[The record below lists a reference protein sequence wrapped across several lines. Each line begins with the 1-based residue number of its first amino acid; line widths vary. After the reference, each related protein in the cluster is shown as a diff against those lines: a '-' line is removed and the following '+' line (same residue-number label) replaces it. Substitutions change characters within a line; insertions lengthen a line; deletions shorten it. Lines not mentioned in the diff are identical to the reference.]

1 MNYSRHNFQHN
12 FLNAVAVDTM
22 AAWDILVNE
31 INEIVLDYP
40 KDVEKAIRDSS
51 MRIHNNPSPK
61 DMVDVIH
68 DGIYVNKDLQSRIT
82 KLIAKRHTD
91 PHYAADGGSF
101 DKIIVDGQARYHT
114 NNASEDILNES
125 AAGLLNADGDL
136 LNDESGMLN
145 AVGLGLGKMIQ
156 NTKEKVGAKMAT
168 KRLAQDNLAAKE
180 KQRGLPVSKSKG
192 EFSIGKV
199 LLIVGA
205 VAAVGT
211 LVYFIYNANKSK
223 PATA

>member
-1 MNYSRHNFQHN
+1 MNYARHNFTHN

-68 DGIYVNKDLQSRIT
+68 DGIYENKELQKRIT

-101 DKIIVDGQARYHT
+101 DKIIVDGQARYKT
-114 NNASEDILNES
+114 NNASEDILNEG
-125 AAGLLNADGDL
+125 AGLLNADGDL

-145 AVGLGLGKMIQ
+145 AVGPGLGKMIQ
-156 NTKEKVGAKMAT
+156 RTKEKVGAKMAT
-168 KRLAQDNLAAKE
+168 KRMAQDNLAAKE
-180 KQRGLPVSKSKG
+180 KQRGLTPSTNKG
-192 EFSIGKV
+192 QFTMGKI

-211 LVYFIYNANKSK
+211 LAYFIYQANKSK